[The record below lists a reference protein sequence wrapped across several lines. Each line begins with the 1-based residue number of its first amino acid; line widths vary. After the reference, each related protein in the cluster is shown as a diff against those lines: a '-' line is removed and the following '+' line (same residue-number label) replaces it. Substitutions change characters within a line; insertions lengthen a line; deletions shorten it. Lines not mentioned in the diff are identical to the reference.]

1 MKNNVKQS
9 LVVVAASLVLTIV
22 AMIIAAFAFMG
33 GAIQKNA
40 ESNDLLSIY
49 EETTFDYVIK
59 NPSTAQIDEFSS
71 NSSINKIVPYYQ
83 LVYTFKIANED
94 VEITLK
100 SVENCNDLECTEFSE
115 ARLVK
120 SDDVSGNK
128 IFIDYNLS
136 KQYGLEIG
144 DTIGSNVM
152 QFVVAGYYQNYNAYL
167 AFVPNLNDIV
177 SAELE
182 CAGVYV
188 DVKNEANFKETVVNN
203 YKPLATLK
211 DRESFSD
218 DAAYQTYLDNFNSRD
233 YSTYIIEKNLGYE
246 EAQESFN
253 NKIGEAKSE
262 YLTAGIVAG
271 VIVLVGFVGIALL
284 LAKKTKYEV
293 VDGARRSVIFRY
305 IIGSGVSIVGIVITW
320 IIGTSATAAKQLHY
334 IAISDVLT
342 LGIVSLL
349 IPIIAAVIGAIINI
363 AIVSGYKEKKK

>member
-22 AMIIAAFAFMG
+22 AMIIAAYAFMG

-71 NSSINKIVPYYQ
+71 NSSVNKIVPYYQ

-211 DRESFSD
+211 DRASFSD
-218 DAAYQTYLDNFNSRD
+218 EAAYQAYLDNFNSRD
-233 YSTYIIEKNLGYE
+233 YSSYIIEKAVGYE
-246 EAQESFN
+246 EAQESYN
-253 NKIGEAKSE
+253 NKIDSAKSG
-262 YLTAGIVAG
+262 YLTAGIISG
-271 VIVLVGFVGIALL
+271 VIVFVGFVGLALL
-284 LAKKTKYEV
+284 FAKKTKYEV
-293 VDGARRSVIFRY
+293 IDGARSSVIFRY
-305 IIGSGVSIVGIVITW
+305 VMGAIASIVGIVVTW
-320 IIGTSATAAKQLHY
+320 LISNSAIIAKQLHY
-334 IAISDVLT
+334 ITISDVLSV
-342 LGIVSLL
+342 GGVSLF
-349 IPIIAAVIGAIINI
+349 IPIIAAIIGFVINI
-363 AIVSGYKEKKK
+363 AIVGGYKEKKR